1 MSDTADITAAP
12 RRTVVDSATLLG
24 LGCAFTLIFA
34 AVIMGG
40 AADFFFNLPAALIVI
55 AGTLAVTTV
64 CFSFRDIMETA
75 TITGTTVVF
84 RERDARDTAYTM
96 LELADFCRLNGALKL
111 QGAPLLRFVGEPFL
125 HKGLGLVIDGL
136 GEKEIT
142 EILSQD
148 LTSTTQRHL
157 RAASVLRKAAEIAPA
172 MGLIGT
178 LIGLVQMLGRL
189 QDPDVIGPAM
199 AVALL
204 TTFYGAILATMVFN
218 PLASKLERN
227 TTDEHLI
234 NQIFLTGVIAIARK
248 DNPRRLELQLNS
260 ALPPE
265 SKVKYFD

>member
-1 MSDTADITAAP
+1 MWNGTDTFVTTGSAFALIIAAM
-12 RRTVVDSATLLG
+12 VL
-24 LGCAFTLIFA
+24 
-34 AVIMGG
+34 GG
-40 AADFFFNLPAALIVI
+40 AADFFFNLPTALIVI
-55 AGTLAVTTV
+55 GGTVAVTTM
-64 CFSFRDIMETA
+64 CFSFTDIGHTMA
-75 TITGTTVVF
+75 TIGSTVLY

-96 LELADFCRLNGALKL
+96 LELADFCRRNGALKL
-111 QGAPLLRFVGEPFL
+111 QGAPLLRFAKEPFL
-125 HKGLGLVIDGL
+125 HKGLSLVIDGMS
-136 GEKEIT
+136 EKDMT
-142 EILSQD
+142 EILEQD
-148 LTSTTQRHL
+148 LASTTQRHM

-227 TTDEHLI
+227 ATEEHVIHNLFMI
-234 NQIFLTGVIAIARK
+234 GVVSIARK
-248 DNPRRLELQLNS
+248 DNPRRLEMQLNS

-265 SKVKYFD
+265 SKVQYFE

>member
-12 RRTVVDSATLLG
+12 RRTVVDGATLTG
-24 LGCAFTLIFA
+24 LACAFALIVT
-34 AVIMGG
+34 AVLIGG

-64 CFSFRDIMETA
+64 CFSFADMARTA
-75 TITGTTVVF
+75 SILITTVVH

-96 LELADFCRLNGALKL
+96 LELADFCRLNGTLKL
-111 QGAPLLRFVGEPFL
+111 QGAPLLRFINEPFL
-125 HKGLGLVIDGL
+125 HKGLGLVVDGM
-136 GEKEIT
+136 GEKEIS

-148 LTSTTQRHL
+148 LASTTHRHM

-204 TTFYGAILATMVFN
+204 TTFYGAILATMVCN

-227 TTDEHLI
+227 ATDEHIIHHL
-234 NQIFLTGVIAIARK
+234 FMTGVIAIARK

>member
-12 RRTVVDSATLLG
+12 RRTIIDGATILG
-24 LGCAFTLIFA
+24 LGCAFTLIVA
-34 AVIMGG
+34 AIIIGG
-40 AADFFFNLPAALIVI
+40 TADFFFNVPAALIVV
-55 AGTLAVTTV
+55 AGTLAVTTI
-64 CFSFRDIMETA
+64 CFSFSDIAHTGA
-75 TITGTTVVF
+75 ILGTTVVY
-84 RERDARDTAYTM
+84 REHDARDTAYTM
-96 LELADFCRLNGALKL
+96 LELSDFCRMNGALKL
-111 QGAPLLRFVGEPFL
+111 QGAPLLRFVSEPFL

-136 GEKEIT
+136 GEKEIH
-142 EILSQD
+142 EILGQD
-148 LTSTTQRHL
+148 LISTSQRHM

-227 TTDEHLI
+227 AANEHLI
-234 NQIFLTGVIAIARK
+234 NQIYMTGVIAIARK

-260 ALPPE
+260 ALPPDR
-265 SKVKYFD
+265 KVKYFD